1 MFLIGEFSKIA
12 RVSRRMLRY
21 YEEEGLFAPK
31 HIDETT
37 GYRYYSASQI
47 PRINQILALK
57 KLGLTLKQIQRMLDK
72 NISTDEIRGMLA
84 MKKAQLEQQVE
95 DELTQIGEI
104 EAHLQQIDVDG
115 LLEGYDIIV
124 KPIAEQPAL
133 LVQEV
138 FPDIDTFRKAIMDVI
153 EVLPSKVDQ
162 SKLRHLVIIWHSES
176 YEEENIDAQIGYI
189 LNSPATKHVTCGSR
203 ILEPTTLPS
212 IESVAS
218 TTRINPSSAPGIYF
232 QQLGNWIETH
242 NYTITGSYREVF
254 LELKLGKTPE
264 VVIDVQF
271 PVKKVL
277 QSGDKPLLH
286 ERANLH

>member
-12 RVSRRMLRY
+12 RVSRRMLYY
-21 YEEEGLFAPK
+21 YEEEGLLAPA
-31 HIDETT
+31 HIDEQT

-47 PRINQILALK
+47 PRINRILALK

-72 NISTDEIRGMLA
+72 NISTDEIRGMLE

-95 DELTQIGEI
+95 EELTQINEI
-104 EAHLQQIDVDG
+104 EAHLEQIDVDG
-115 LLEGYDIIV
+115 LLEDYDIIL
-124 KPIAEQPAL
+124 KPIPEQPAL
-133 LVQEV
+133 MVQEV
-138 FPDIDTFRKAIMDVI
+138 FPDIIDFRKAIMDVI
-153 EVLPSKVDQ
+153 EIMPSKVDE
-162 SKLRHLVIIWHSES
+162 SKLKHLAIIWHSES

-203 ILEPTTLPS
+203 ILEPTTLPAV
-212 IESVAS
+212 EYAAT
-218 TTRINPSSAPGIYF
+218 TTRVNPETAPGVYF

-242 NYTITGSYREVF
+242 KYQITGSYREVF

-277 QSGDKPLLH
+277 QSGDKPLLD
-286 ERANLH
+286 